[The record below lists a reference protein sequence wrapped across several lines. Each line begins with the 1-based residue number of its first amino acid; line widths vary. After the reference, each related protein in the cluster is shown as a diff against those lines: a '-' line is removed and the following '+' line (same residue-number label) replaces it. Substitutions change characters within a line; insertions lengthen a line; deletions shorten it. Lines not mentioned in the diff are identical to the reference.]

1 MDRLAVLLSPTQPHL
16 GLRANWPQFS
26 LLVLVNAFVGGMA
39 GIERSILPA
48 IAEGEFDVAARTA
61 ILAFIVAF
69 GLTKAP
75 TNYFAG
81 RLADRF
87 GRKRVLVAGW
97 LIAVPVPWLLMY
109 AQDWEWIVAAN
120 VLLGVSQGL
129 TWSTTL
135 VMKFD
140 LAGPRHHGLAAGLNE
155 FAGYL
160 AVAASAYATAR
171 IAQATGLRPEPFYP
185 AVAYAAIG
193 LLLSA
198 FVVRETRGFA
208 AAESALQ
215 ADNAHLTPREV
226 FRQTS
231 FADRTL
237 SSVSQAGFAN
247 NFKDA
252 IAWGLLPLWFAAQ
265 GMGLE
270 RIGVLAAI
278 YPATWGVL
286 QLAVGTWSDR
296 AGRKRLI
303 VAGLWIQAVGMA
315 IILLPGGM
323 ATAAAGSALLGVGTA
338 LAYPTLL
345 AAVGD
350 VAEPSW
356 RASALGVYRLWR
368 DLGYVFGG
376 LLAGLV
382 ADWLGMGVAIAVTAV
397 LTFVAGTAAA
407 VRMRETLA
415 RPG

>member
-237 SSVSQAGFAN
+237 SSASQAGFAN

>member
-1 MDRLAVLLSPTQPHL
+1 VDRLAVLLSPTQPHL

-237 SSVSQAGFAN
+237 SSASQAGFAN